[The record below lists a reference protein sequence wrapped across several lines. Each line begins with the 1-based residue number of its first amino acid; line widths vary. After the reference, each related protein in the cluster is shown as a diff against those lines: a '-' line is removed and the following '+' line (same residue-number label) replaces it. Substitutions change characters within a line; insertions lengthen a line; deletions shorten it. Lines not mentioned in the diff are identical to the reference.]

1 MYNGL
6 VSLIPALQ
14 RTPTYTTVSTEL
26 TMKETVAYRIRG
38 GHPVR
43 GEITTL
49 GAKNFATKAMV
60 AALLGNTPTTLTNIP
75 PIGDTEI
82 TREMLESVGVRVTWQ
97 GDAMQIDP
105 SAMRSSHVPTP
116 HSGSNRIPILLL
128 GALLHHWSEVF
139 VPVLGGCKIGTRGVD
154 FHLAAIRAFG
164 GIIEETDDGFVARR
178 YGKLRGAPISLPYP
192 SVGATETCLY
202 LGVLAEGRTVITN
215 AAMEPEIFEL
225 ITMLRSMGA
234 IIFTTPNREIRIDGV
249 PALNGTT
256 MPVLGDRIEAASWAC
271 LACASGGDITVHGIR
286 PETLG
291 NFLSY
296 YQLVGGG
303 IELKAADSIR
313 FFRRGEI
320 RPTMIE
326 TDVYPGFST
335 DWQQPFAV
343 LLTQADGISI
353 IHETVYE
360 KRFGYLKALNKLG
373 ARTQLTTHCLGS
385 VPCRYLNQGH
395 EHSAIITGPTPFHDA
410 DEITI
415 PDLRAG
421 LAYVIAAAIAPGET
435 LVTGI
440 PFLERG
446 YGDIVPR
453 LAAMNLQIDK
463 VEIPA
468 RELVA

>member
-1 MYNGL
+1 ME
-6 VSLIPALQ
+6 S
-14 RTPTYTTVSTEL
+14 S
-26 TMKETVAYRIRG
+26 VAYRIRG

-43 GEITTL
+43 GEIRTL

-60 AALLGNTPTTLTNIP
+60 AALLSEMETALTNIP

-82 TREMLESVGVRVTWQ
+82 TCEMLQSVGVTVAWEQDVMT
-97 GDAMQIDP
+97 IDP
-105 SAMRSSHVPTP
+105 STMRSSHVPTP

-128 GALLHHWSEVF
+128 GALLHHWQEVY

-154 FHLAAIRAFG
+154 FHLEAIRAFG

-178 YGKLRGAPISLPYP
+178 YGKLRGAQMALPYP

-249 PALNGTT
+249 NKLMGTN
-256 MPVLGDRIEAASWAC
+256 MPILGDRIEAASWAC
-271 LACASGGDITVHGIR
+271 LACASNGDITVHGIR
-286 PETLG
+286 PDILG

-303 IELKAADSIR
+303 IELQGADSIR
-313 FFRRGEI
+313 FFRRGAI

-343 LLTQADGISI
+343 LLTQADGISV

-385 VPCRYLNQGH
+385 VPCRYLDQGH

-435 LVTGI
+435 LVNGI

-453 LAAMNLQIDK
+453 LAAMNLHIDK
-463 VEIPA
+463 VTR
-468 RELVA
+468 REPVPVAG

>member
-1 MYNGL
+1 M
-6 VSLIPALQ
+6 
-14 RTPTYTTVSTEL
+14 TPS
-26 TMKETVAYRIRG
+26 VAYRIRG

-43 GEITTL
+43 GEIKTL

-60 AALLGNTPTTLTNIP
+60 AALLSEAETSLTNVP
-75 PIGDTEI
+75 PIGDAEI
-82 TREMLESVGVRVTWQ
+82 TREMLESVGVHVEWQ
-97 GDAMQIDP
+97 DDIMLIDP
-105 SAMRSSHVPTP
+105 STMQSAHVPTP

-128 GALLHHWSEVF
+128 GALLHRWSQVF
-139 VPVLGGCKIGTRGVD
+139 VPVLGGCKIGARGVD

-164 GIIEETDDGFVARR
+164 GTIQETDDGFVARR
-178 YGKLRGAPISLPYP
+178 NGKLHGAQIKLPYP

-249 PALNGTT
+249 NELGGTNI
-256 MPVLGDRIEAASWAC
+256 PILGDRIEAASWAC
-271 LACASGGDITVHGIR
+271 LACASDGDITVHGIR
-286 PETLG
+286 PDILG

-303 IELKAADSIR
+303 IELIGADSIR

-343 LLTQADGISI
+343 LLTQADGISV

-373 ARTQLTTHCLGS
+373 AKTQLTTHCLGS
-385 VPCRYLNQGH
+385 VPCRYLDLGH
-395 EHSAIITGPTPFHDA
+395 EHSAIITGPTPFHGA
-410 DEITI
+410 EEITI

-435 LVTGI
+435 VVTGI

-453 LAAMNLQIDK
+453 LAAMNLQIEK
-463 VEIPA
+463 EPLMVMEPA
-468 RELVA
+468 RQAQPA

>member
-1 MYNGL
+1 M
-6 VSLIPALQ
+6 Q
-14 RTPTYTTVSTEL
+14 DTF
-26 TMKETVAYRIRG
+26 AYRIRG
-38 GHPVR
+38 GDPVR
-43 GEITTL
+43 GKIRTL

-60 AALLGNTPTTLTNIP
+60 AALLSEKPTTLTNVP
-75 PIGDTEI
+75 PIGDTDI
-82 TREMLESVGVRVTWQ
+82 TQEMLESVGVRVTRQ
-97 GDAMQIDP
+97 DDMMRIDP
-105 SAMRSSHVPTP
+105 SAMKSSHVPTP

-128 GALLHHWSEVF
+128 GALLHHWTEVF

-154 FHLAAIRAFG
+154 FHLGAIRAFG

-178 YGKLRGAPISLPYP
+178 YGKLRGAQINLPYP
-192 SVGATETCLY
+192 SVGATETSLY

-249 PALNGTT
+249 PALQGTI
-256 MPVLGDRIEAASWAC
+256 MPILGDRIEAASWAC
-271 LACASGGDITVHGIR
+271 LACASDGDITVDGIR

-303 IELKAADSIR
+303 IELEGAESIR
-313 FFRRGEI
+313 FFRRGAI

-335 DWQQPFAV
+335 DWQQPFAI
-343 LLTQADGISI
+343 LLTQADGISV

-373 ARTQLTTHCLGS
+373 AKTQLTTHCLGS
-385 VPCRYLNQGH
+385 VPCRYRDHGH
-395 EHSAIITGPTPFHDA
+395 EHSAIIMGPTPFHDA

-435 LVTGI
+435 RVNGAA
-440 PFLERG
+440 FLERG

-453 LAAMNLQIDK
+453 LTAMNLGIEK
-463 VEIPA
+463 VARAVPVPA
-468 RELVA
+468 

>member
-1 MYNGL
+1 MNEH
-6 VSLIPALQ
+6 SPF
-14 RTPTYTTVSTEL
+14 
-26 TMKETVAYRIRG
+26 AYRICG

-43 GEITTL
+43 GEIRTL

-60 AALLGNTPTTLTNIP
+60 AALLSEQETALTNVP
-75 PIGDTEI
+75 PIGDTDI
-82 TREMLESVGVRVTWQ
+82 TREMLESVGVHVEWR
-97 GDAMQIDP
+97 GDTMTIDP
-105 SAMRSSHVPTP
+105 SAMKSSHVPTP

-139 VPVLGGCKIGTRGVD
+139 VPVLGGCKIGARGVD
-154 FHLAAIRAFG
+154 FHLSAIRAFG
-164 GIIEETDDGFVARR
+164 GVIEETDDGFVARR
-178 YGKLRGAPISLPYP
+178 YGKLRGARIQLPYP

-249 PALNGTT
+249 PELQGTS
-256 MPVLGDRIEAASWAC
+256 MPILGDRIEAASWAC
-271 LACASGGDITVHGIR
+271 LACASDGDIIVHGTR
-286 PETLG
+286 PDILG

-303 IELKAADSIR
+303 IELIGSDSIR
-313 FFRRGEI
+313 FFRRSAI

-343 LLTQADGISI
+343 LLTQADGISV

-373 ARTQLTTHCLGS
+373 AKTQLTTHCLGS
-385 VPCRYLNQGH
+385 VPCRYVDQGH
-395 EHSAIITGPTPFHDA
+395 EHSAIITGPTPFHNA

-463 VEIPA
+463 VALPQRERIPA
-468 RELVA
+468 

>member
-1 MYNGL
+1 
-6 VSLIPALQ
+6 
-14 RTPTYTTVSTEL
+14 
-26 TMKETVAYRIRG
+26 
-38 GHPVR
+38 
-43 GEITTL
+43 
-49 GAKNFATKAMV
+49 
-60 AALLGNTPTTLTNIP
+60 
-75 PIGDTEI
+75 
-82 TREMLESVGVRVTWQ
+82 MLASVGADVEWVDHT
-97 GDAMQIDP
+97 MVIDP
-105 SAMRSSHVPTP
+105 SMMRSSHVPTP

-128 GALLHHWSEVF
+128 GALLHRWNEVF
-139 VPVLGGCKIGTRGVD
+139 VPVLGGCKIGARGVE

-164 GIIEETDDGFVARR
+164 GIVEETDDGFVARR
-178 YGKLRGAPISLPYP
+178 YGNLSGAQIQLPYP

-249 PALNGTT
+249 PALQGTN
-256 MPVLGDRIEAASWAC
+256 MPILGDRIEAASWAC
-271 LACASGGDITVHGIR
+271 LACASDGDITVHGIR
-286 PETLG
+286 PENLG

-303 IELKAADSIR
+303 IELINANSIR

-326 TDVYPGFST
+326 TDVFPGFST
-335 DWQQPFAV
+335 DWQQPFAI
-343 LLTQADGISI
+343 LLTQAEGISV

-385 VPCRYLNQGH
+385 LPCRYLDKGYP
-395 EHSAIITGPTPFHDA
+395 HSAIITGPTPFHAA
-410 DEITI
+410 DEIEI

-453 LAAMNLQIDK
+453 LAAMNLHIEK
-463 VEIPA
+463 VTLPQ
-468 RELVA
+468 RELA